1 MARKLHPKTFANAKG
16 DHVSAIRD
24 PSKVLIVQ
32 AGGTG
37 LYSMVMPTWCAGAHR
52 NSAVH
57 AEIELDQACEV
68 PWATD
73 LSEVRA

>member
-1 MARKLHPKTFANAKG
+1 
-16 DHVSAIRD
+16 
-24 PSKVLIVQ
+24 
-32 AGGTG
+32 
-37 LYSMVMPTWCAGAHR
+37 MVMPTWSAGAHR

-73 LSEVRA
+73 LAGVPTATSH